1 MLKHIN
7 IARATF
13 DEFLVIVFSLKVNL
27 LCLLCLTEL
36 KSVLSSTSYKS
47 KNFAKDFSVNSNL
60 DDSGI
65 SLPTF
70 PSRDSLKLHNI
81 HVTPKMVAKVI
92 TSLDLSKTF
101 VSVCIPV
108 LVLMKREP
116 ELSYKLAEL
125 FNMCLKES
133 CFQDCWKL
141 SFVIPVLREAFG

>member
-47 KNFAKDFSVNSNL
+47 KNFSKYFSVNLNL

-70 PSRDSLKLHNI
+70 PSRDYLKLHNI
-81 HVTPKMVAKVI
+81 HVTPKLVAKVI
-92 TSLDLSKTF
+92 TSLYLTKTS
-101 VSVCIPV
+101 VPVCIPV
-108 LVLMKREP
+108 LVLMKREL
-116 ELSYKLAEL
+116 EVSYKLAEL

-133 CFQDCWKL
+133 CFPDCLKL
-141 SFVIPVLREAFG
+141 SFVIPALREAFG